1 MAEYRRRGIAGM
13 LTAVMTQAAFAAGV
27 RVAFLSAADE
37 RAGRVYERVGF
48 QPFATALAYCDMGA
62 G

>member
-1 MAEYRRRGIAGM
+1 
-13 LTAVMTQAAFAAGV
+13 MTQSAFRDGV

-48 QPFATALAYCDMGA
+48 RRYATALAYCEEAGA
-62 G
+62 TTR